1 VPVKRRRDPQVFS
14 LSFLDCICCGFGAVI
29 LLLVLSKT
37 SEPVVLER
45 STAELLAIIA
55 KLEEERFEIVGD
67 TKVLEREVTT
77 AREQLSEVIEK
88 IARLQGDLSA
98 VQGQYA
104 ASKLDSSVQN
114 RIEGRLASAR
124 QSLSEEMRRLL
135 GSGYR
140 RAYADKLVGGIP
152 VDSEYIIFVI
162 DTSGSMQ
169 RNSWRMVV
177 RKLSETLRIHPK
189 VKGIQVLNDMG
200 DYMFSR
206 YAGRWIPDS
215 PARRREVMRQLA
227 SWRPF
232 SNSSPVEGITRAIRS
247 FYDPDKK
254 ISIYV
259 FGDDFM
265 GLSVSDVVRD
275 IDNLNRVDEQGNP
288 YVRIH
293 AIGFPM
299 PARLGE
305 KPPSVARFAN
315 LMRILCERNGGTFVG
330 LSNRIER

>member
-1 VPVKRRRDPQVFS
+1 MRKRRDPQVFS

-45 STAELLAIIA
+45 STQDLLAIIE
-55 KLEEERFEIVGD
+55 KLEEERFEIIGE

-77 AREQLSEVIEK
+77 AREQLSEVIDK
-88 IARLQGDLSA
+88 IARLRGDLSS
-98 VQGQYA
+98 VLGEFA
-104 ASKLDSSVQN
+104 ASKLDASVQN
-114 RIEGRLASAR
+114 QIEGRLASAH

-135 GSGYR
+135 GSGFR
-140 RAYADKLVGGIP
+140 RAHADRVVGGIP

-169 RNSWRMVV
+169 RNNWPMVV
-177 RKLSETLRIHPK
+177 RKLNETLRIHPR

-215 PARRREVMRQLA
+215 PARRKEVLRRLTG
-227 SWRPF
+227 WRPF

-275 IDNLNRVDEQGNP
+275 IDNLNRVDEKGNP

-305 KPPSVARFAN
+305 KPPSVSRFAN
-315 LMRILCERNGGTFVG
+315 LMRVLCERNGGTFVG
-330 LSNRIER
+330 LSNRVGR